1 MSANA
6 SRNSQLGLLYLSH
19 LLIGADGSIDEKEF
33 QALSKIKN
41 KESVSDSLFKEF
53 ELAVTGKD
61 ERDIYKAGMELI
73 NSCTDEEKLNS
84 FVHLYKLSEIDGR
97 VHVKEIRLLLYTIK
111 NAKIEFNE
119 VVARAKALT
128 DY

>member
-1 MSANA
+1 MGTNA
-6 SRNSQLGLLYLSH
+6 SRNSQLGLLYISH
-19 LLIGADGSIDEKEF
+19 LLIGADVSIDEKEF
-33 QALSKIKN
+33 QALSKIKV
-41 KESVSDSLFKEF
+41 KESIPDSLFKEF
-53 ELAVTGKD
+53 ELAVTGKN
-61 ERDIYKAGMELI
+61 EREIYKVGMELI

-119 VVARAKALT
+119 VVARAQALT

>member
-1 MSANA
+1 MGTNA
-6 SRNSQLGLLYLSH
+6 TRNSQLGLLYISH

-33 QALSKIKN
+33 QALSKIKD
-41 KESVSDSLFKEF
+41 KESIPDSVFKEF
-53 ELAVTGKD
+53 ELAVTGKN
-61 ERDIYKAGMELI
+61 EREIYKAGMELI

-119 VVARAKALT
+119 VVARAQALT

>member
-1 MSANA
+1 MK
-6 SRNSQLGLLYLSH
+6 RNFRPYQKLRV
-19 LLIGADGSIDEKEF
+19 
-33 QALSKIKN
+33 
-41 KESVSDSLFKEF
+41 KESIPDSLFKEF
-53 ELAVTGKD
+53 ELAVTGKN
-61 ERDIYKAGMELI
+61 EREIYKVGMELI

-119 VVARAKALT
+119 VVARAQALT